1 MRKTVEESS
10 QKKLKA
16 YRRGFVAEYKAALL
30 LLLKGY
36 RIVNL
41 RFRTRAGEI
50 DIIARKRDLV
60 VFVEVKARRD
70 EQIAIDAVSASTQMR
85 IRAASNVWLSRQ
97 SDYARLSTRY
107 DIVAVL
113 PLRIPRHFR
122 DAF

>member
-1 MRKTVEESS
+1 MRKPVEEPS

-70 EQIAIDAVSASTQMR
+70 EQVAIDAVSAATQMR

-107 DIVAVL
+107 DIIAVL

>member
-10 QKKLKA
+10 HKKLKA